1 MSKVVIAISDISN
14 PVKWDKFKSSMT
26 NCFLAYKNE
35 KLSFKSADDIIFIN
49 KASQL
54 EELDTSVV
62 DVLITSEEVDG
73 MRIGVGRL
81 NKWRKANESLV
92 LIMLMEVAKKS
103 SGKLNA
109 LYNLGYYDFLY
120 MTDFKWPKIRSI
132 LDDGRLSEE
141 AYEYYGIASFV
152 PTKDK
157 GTALDK
163 DSVNK
168 VSAKLKNKKEVVNS
182 VEGLGQ
188 KNASDTK
195 KDRITEDFS
204 PEQITSDD
212 TTQTGKNI
220 HSKKSKK
227 KSADVVKEV
236 EPKVAADKKSP
247 SAEDVIAVSEKPSKK
262 KKAKGNAKGIIEA
275 EHADNGDTA
284 LGIVE
289 DIVSEKELE
298 KIYPELPSELLE
310 DAKDS
315 VETEQSENHSEN
327 EEEYDEIDTMPF
339 LVETM
344 EEDQLKDIDWLSAK
358 DGDVNS
364 FVHEM
369 EEKAFNPIVITKDLT
384 EEEEILEDILRYYTK
399 TDPIPLS
406 NLESGLLERSQFEQ
420 DLQKKIKEY
429 PGLSDESVQ
438 YIFESFI
445 MFMWNYDILTP
456 FIEDPAV
463 SDIALVD
470 YNNIQIKRYGKRYFS
485 RIIFRSQDHF
495 KAVINHIVKMNH
507 VDLSDKKP
515 DKTFMDTKTSE
526 AARMRFV
533 YSQEYINANGEPS
546 LVIRKV
552 PNEKYTLS
560 KLVERKMMSP
570 QTAAYLVDKV
580 RRGASIIF
588 TGTMAS
594 GKSTCINTMLDF
606 IRHDKRGLVVQENDE
621 LFSKTHPLFTFQI
634 IRPSEDG
641 QYTYDLSYL
650 TRFGLLMDIDYLING
665 EIKGGEA
672 AQYVDAVSRNI
683 ICWTSIHSTSARAG
697 IEQVATLGS
706 TKDRPKNEALRV
718 LCEQTDLVVY
728 IDEFVIK
735 EIAEIEGWD
744 EDKQKIKFKPV
755 DIKIPKKVTNTTKY
769 KALIKN

>member
-1 MSKVVIAISDISN
+1 MSKVVIATSDITN

-26 NCFLAYKNE
+26 NCFLAYRSE
-35 KLSFKSADDIIFIN
+35 RLSFKSADDIIFIN

-54 EELDTSVV
+54 EALDTSVV
-62 DVLITSEEVDG
+62 DVLIIAEEVDG
-73 MRIGVGRL
+73 MRVGVGRL
-81 NKWRKANESLV
+81 NKWKKANESLV
-92 LIMLMEVAKKS
+92 LIMLMGADKKS

-120 MTDFKWPKIRSI
+120 KTDFNWTKTKTI
-132 LDDGRLSEE
+132 LDDSRLSDE

-152 PTKDK
+152 PAKDK
-157 GTALDK
+157 GAALDNG
-163 DSVNK
+163 SVSK
-168 VSAKLKNKKEVVNS
+168 VSAKVKNKKEAVNS
-182 VEGLGQ
+182 VAGLGQ
-188 KNASDTK
+188 KDASGNKKEKFTDDFSLEQAKSGDTK
-195 KDRITEDFS
+195 DSAE
-204 PEQITSDD
+204 
-212 TTQTGKNI
+212 GKA
-220 HSKKSKK
+220 SSKK
-227 KSADVVKEV
+227 KKKNEDSNVTEQK
-236 EPKVAADKKSP
+236 AAGVN
-247 SAEDVIAVSEKPSKK
+247 EPSKK
-262 KKAKGNAKGIIEA
+262 KKAKKNAEPKA
-275 EHADNGDTA
+275 EEKET
-284 LGIVE
+284 LGSDDAAISIVE

-298 KIYPELPSELLE
+298 AARIDESDVLPVEGV
-310 DAKDS
+310 A
-315 VETEQSENHSEN
+315 VETDKTEKQDSETLVKDD
-327 EEEYDEIDTMPF
+327 EEYDEIDTMPF

-344 EEDQLKDIDWLSAK
+344 DEDHLDDIDWLSAK
-358 DGDVNS
+358 DGDVS
-364 FVHEM
+364 AFVSKM
-369 EEKAFNPIVITKDLT
+369 EEKAFNPIVITKELT

-399 TDPIPLS
+399 TDPVPLS

-420 DLQKKIKEY
+420 DLLKKINEY
-429 PGLSDESVQ
+429 SGLSEDSVQ

-485 RIIFRSQDHF
+485 RIIFRSHDHF

-560 KLVERKMMSP
+560 KLVERKMMSA

-594 GKSTCINTMLDF
+594 GKSTCINTMIDF

-621 LFSKTHPLFTFQI
+621 LFSKTHPLFTFQN

-650 TRFGLLMDIDYLING
+650 TTFGLLMDIDYLING
-665 EIKGGEA
+665 EIKQKEA
-672 AQYVDAVSRNI
+672 IQYVDAVSRNI

-697 IEQVATLGS
+697 IEQVATLGAS
-706 TKDRPKNEALRV
+706 DNRPKEEALKV

-728 IDEFVIK
+728 IDKFVIK
-735 EIAEIEGWD
+735 EIAEIEGYD
-744 EDKQKIKFKPV
+744 EETHKIKFKPV
-755 DIKIPKKVTNTTKY
+755 EIKIPKKVTNTTKY
-769 KALIKN
+769 KALVKN